1 MVVYRN
7 FLVGLASLIV
17 GLLLTSLASAQQL
30 YSPTDYAYARVADP
44 AQASPDVPEKAAQE
58 TPAATEETEA
68 AEEPEEEAEMET
80 EEEEDTGDEPWTL
93 FPEECETR
101 IGGWVQGG
109 YHSGS
114 DDLFND
120 RPDRFNWHQA
130 WLWIENEA
138 DGEKGFDL
146 GYRADI
152 VYGIDGP
159 DTQAFGNPPGT
170 WDFQNGFDHGAYG
183 WAIPQAYGSAAVGD
197 LGVKVGHFYTPVG
210 YEVVPAPGNF
220 FYSHALT
227 MYNSE
232 PFTHTGVLATYSV
245 CEHLEVYAGWTLGW
259 DTGFEQ
265 LDGGSNWLGGFAV
278 SLTEKLRM
286 TYLSTAG
293 DLGWRGEGYSQSL
306 VFDWTISDKW
316 HYVLQSDLVA
326 TNGFIGLTD
335 DRQNVFIPGEMND
348 QVGINQYLFYT
359 ISPKLAAGVRAE
371 WWKSDGVSFNEV
383 TYGLNIKP
391 HPNFVMRPEIRHQWC
406 PTDALDFED
415 NTVFGIDG
423 YVTF

>member
-1 MVVYRN
+1 M
-7 FLVGLASLIV
+7 ASVILC
-17 GLLLTSLASAQQL
+17 LLLANLAAAQRL
-30 YSPTDYAYARVADP
+30 HYPSGYAYAREVAQPQLD
-44 AQASPDVPEKAAQE
+44 ADAAEVPE
-58 TPAATEETEA
+58 TEIPTRA
-68 AEEPEEEAEMET
+68 AEEEGLEEPATESEEEAE
-80 EEEEDTGDEPWTL
+80 EEAEEDEYAPWTL

-101 IGGWVQGG
+101 IGGWEQIG
-109 YHSGS
+109 YHDGS
-114 DDLFND
+114 TGLFND
-120 RPDRFNWHQA
+120 RPGKLNLHQS

-146 GYRADI
+146 GFRADI
-152 VYGIDGP
+152 VYGIDGQ

-170 WDFQNGFDHGAYG
+170 WDFENGFDHGPYA
-183 WAIPQAYGSAAVGD
+183 WAIPQAYGSVAMGD
-197 LGVKVGHFYTPVG
+197 LGVKIGHFYTPMG

-232 PFTHTGVLATYSV
+232 PFTHTGFLATYPV

-259 DTGFEQ
+259 DTGYEQ
-265 LDGGSNWLGGFAV
+265 FAGGSNWLGGFAL

-286 TYLSTAG
+286 TYISTAG
-293 DLGWRGEGYSQSL
+293 DFGWRGEGYSHSL

-326 TNGFIGLTD
+326 SNGVVVPEDGVGTLFL
-335 DRQNVFIPGEMND
+335 PGELDDN
-348 QVGINQYLFYT
+348 VGINQYLFYT

-371 WWKSDGVSFNEV
+371 WWKSDGASFYEV
-383 TYGLNIKP
+383 TYGLNIRP
-391 HPNFVMRPEIRHQWC
+391 HPNFVLRPEVRHQWS

-415 NTVFGIDG
+415 NNIFGIDA